1 MKRALRSIPFWHF
14 FQKSYG
20 GKNSFKDGALASPVS
35 RVACYTPASL
45 KSPGGAVS
53 HHILRTNP
61 ILRQW
66 CLLAFLLV
74 SCVGAHAAVDV
85 REFDSEAD
93 RARYQSFIDELRC
106 PKCQNQN
113 LAGSDAPIA
122 KDLRDQVYRLIAEG
136 KSDKEII
143 DFMVE
148 RYGEYVLYRPRLSP
162 STLVLWAGPPVV
174 LIIGIIIL
182 ILVVRQRRV
191 AGLTNQEAAQ
201 SDLSAD
207 ERAHLNEILND
218 TDDEKPKR

>member
-1 MKRALRSIPFWHF
+1 MSNH
-14 FQKSYG
+14 
-20 GKNSFKDGALASPVS
+20 N
-35 RVACYTPASL
+35 
-45 KSPGGAVS
+45 
-53 HHILRTNP
+53 LRTNP

-74 SCVGAHAAVDV
+74 SSFGAQAAVDV

-122 KDLRDQVYRLIAEG
+122 KDLRNQVYRLIEEG
-136 KSDKEII
+136 RSDKEIV

-162 STLVLWAGPPVV
+162 ATLVLWIGPPVV
-174 LIIGIIIL
+174 LIIGVIIL
-182 ILVVRQRRV
+182 IIVVRQRRA
-191 AGLTNQEAAQ
+191 AGVSNQEAVQ

-207 ERAHLNEILND
+207 ERAHLNELLND
-218 TDDEKPKR
+218 PDDETTKR

>member
-1 MKRALRSIPFWHF
+1 MLYFR
-14 FQKSYG
+14 
-20 GKNSFKDGALASPVS
+20 LAEFH
-35 RVACYTPASL
+35 
-45 KSPGGAVS
+45 PGGAVS
-53 HHILRTNP
+53 NILRTNP

-66 CLLAFLLV
+66 GLLVCLLL
-74 SCVGAHAAVDV
+74 SGVGAKAAVDV
-85 REFDSEAD
+85 RQFDNEAD

-122 KDLRDQVYRLIAEG
+122 KDLRDQVYRLIEEG
-136 KSDKEII
+136 RSDKEIV

-148 RYGEYVLYRPRLSP
+148 RYGEYVLYRPRLTP

-182 ILVVRQRRV
+182 ILVVRQRR
-191 AGLTNQEAAQ
+191 ATGLANQEAGQ

-207 ERAHLNEILND
+207 ERAHLNELLND
-218 TDDEKPKR
+218 PDNEKPKR

>member
-1 MKRALRSIPFWHF
+1 MS
-14 FQKSYG
+14 
-20 GKNSFKDGALASPVS
+20 N
-35 RVACYTPASL
+35 
-45 KSPGGAVS
+45 
-53 HHILRTNP
+53 HILRTNH

-74 SCVGAHAAVDV
+74 PGIGALAAVDV
-85 REFDSEAD
+85 REFDNETD

-122 KDLRDQVYRLIAEG
+122 KDLRDQVYRLIEEG
-136 KSDKEII
+136 RSDKEIV

-148 RYGEYVLYRPRLSP
+148 RYGEYVLYRPPLTP

-174 LIIGIIIL
+174 LIIGVIIL
-182 ILVVRQRRV
+182 IWVVRQRRA
-191 AGLTNQEAAQ
+191 AGLSNQEAGQ

-207 ERAHLNEILND
+207 ERAHLNELLND
-218 TDDEKPKR
+218 PDDEKPKR